1 MVMVFKACQP
11 SKTCWLSTFML
22 LLTTPMWASRE
33 DRLLLYIAV
42 VVLLLAKAL
51 FMTALKSMAQDE
63 KRFVI
68 CMITLWL
75 TCNFLSSISR
85 QWHHDAVIAHHV
97 MLCISCICHNV
108 GQDIC
113 LVSCMKMGP
122 YWVSSGWSIAGAWP
136 EWATGMV
143 SKFVCHPFALAL
155 CFNCWTKVAIPLDPT
170 LYSQIFDYHTVLKLK
185 GASRRT
191 CLGIEVK
198 GITWWGLA
206 PVQVELLLAIVVAAA
221 VSLRNA
227 DWVAG
232 DLPLLVTVD
241 PSVHMSCP
249 GFIALEHCPERHCCL
264 RTEIA

>member
-1 MVMVFKACQP
+1 
-11 SKTCWLSTFML
+11 ML
-22 LLTTPMWASRE
+22 IINLYVAPHNPNVSIQRGQVTPVHCCSCSIVSQSFIHDSFE
-33 DRLLLYIAV
+33 
-42 VVLLLAKAL
+42 
-51 FMTALKSMAQDE
+51 E
-63 KRFVI
+63 HGKRWEEIFFI

-113 LVSCMKMGP
+113 LVSYMKMGP

-170 LYSQIFDYHTVLKLK
+170 LYSQIFDYHTFL
-185 GASRRT
+185 
-191 CLGIEVK
+191 EVER
-198 GITWWGLA
+198 GITENLPGYWSKRYHLMRPCSCASCTAASNISLFANWQIMLA
-206 PVQVELLLAIVVAAA
+206 GIMLV
-221 VSLRNA
+221 
-227 DWVAG
+227 
-232 DLPLLVTVD
+232 DL
-241 PSVHMSCP
+241 
-249 GFIALEHCPERHCCL
+249 E
-264 RTEIA
+264 